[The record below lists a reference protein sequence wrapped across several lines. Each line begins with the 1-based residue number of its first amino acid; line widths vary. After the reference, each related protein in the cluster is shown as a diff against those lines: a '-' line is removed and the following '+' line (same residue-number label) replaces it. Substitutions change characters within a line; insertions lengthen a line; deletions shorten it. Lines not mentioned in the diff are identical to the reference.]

1 MYLSLLQRFV
11 VKEQSQ
17 ICLNVRLVQ
26 ITARFAAR
34 GTWGIGT
41 ALALPDYAGRSS
53 VSAVLSMFHAPFCGF
68 RFAHRRLAPIRRNDL
83 CGRQRISLLPLY
95 HSFSFLATEKNVLC
109 AVPAGEA
116 CRVLRCH
123 VEYDKTSRVNTAREA
138 ENVKKLVKLIVENK
152 SCIPE
157 YTAQLYSVFGDAVTV
172 RAFTIDDSAAYADQS
187 EDAILTSASSAV
199 NFSEIKKVHFRGKKW
214 IPINL
219 SLQRK
224 SLLQLN
230 AYPKGTQA
238 LLVNLSKR
246 MAEELQCEY
255 VLKTSR
261 FFNYFEKQHNTSAGV
276 SILVAEN
283 QTLERRLGALVQL
296 SDEGLLGINADGEI
310 LECNF
315 QAADILQKPRGQL
328 LRSRL
333 PELLPPEMAEH
344 CRTQQTPIS
353 RVISFPGGTY
363 TVRMTPITQGTQYLG
378 AYVLLS
384 PPEPEGP
391 PRAKPASGKGHVA
404 KYRFSDICGGS
415 AQIRQTVELARKM
428 ARTESSVLITG
439 ESGTG
444 KELFAHA
451 IHNSSPRAAAPF
463 VAINCAALPDSLL
476 ESELFG
482 YEDGAFTGARKG
494 GKAGLFELASSGSI
508 FLDEI
513 EGMAPGTQL
522 KLLRV
527 IQEREMMRVGGDRV
541 IPIDVRIISASN
553 QDLTAM
559 MEEGRFRSDLF
570 YRVSTL
576 PLDLPPLRRRREDI
590 LTLIEEFKSTLRLA
604 FVLTEETKALLL
616 RYSWPGNIRE
626 LRNCVEY
633 LGCQNLP
640 VIEPENLPYTIRR
653 AASAHGPDE
662 SGSQRLQ
669 DALLYALAEEHC
681 GRKQL
686 QHILT
691 KRGLSVSESQLR
703 RELEQMK
710 ARGWITSGTGR
721 GGSRLTDVGLQE
733 YKNRSK

>member
-1 MYLSLLQRFV
+1 M
-11 VKEQSQ
+11 
-17 ICLNVRLVQ
+17 
-26 ITARFAAR
+26 
-34 GTWGIGT
+34 
-41 ALALPDYAGRSS
+41 
-53 VSAVLSMFHAPFCGF
+53 
-68 RFAHRRLAPIRRNDL
+68 
-83 CGRQRISLLPLY
+83 
-95 HSFSFLATEKNVLC
+95 
-109 AVPAGEA
+109 
-116 CRVLRCH
+116 
-123 VEYDKTSRVNTAREA
+123 
-138 ENVKKLVKLIVENK
+138 KKLVKLIVENK

-363 TVRMTPITQGTQYLG
+363 TVRMTPITLGTQYLG

-415 AQIRQTVELARKM
+415 AQIRQTVELDRKM

-640 VIEPENLPYTIRR
+640 DIEPENLPYTIRR
-653 AASAHGPDE
+653 AASAHDRMRAAP
-662 SGSQRLQ
+662 SGCRTRCCMLWQKNIA
-669 DALLYALAEEHC
+669 DANSC
-681 GRKQL
+681 
-686 QHILT
+686 
-691 KRGLSVSESQLR
+691 S
-703 RELEQMK
+703 
-710 ARGWITSGTGR
+710 TS
-721 GGSRLTDVGLQE
+721 
-733 YKNRSK
+733 

>member
-1 MYLSLLQRFV
+1 MV
-11 VKEQSQ
+11 
-17 ICLNVRLVQ
+17 
-26 ITARFAAR
+26 
-34 GTWGIGT
+34 W
-41 ALALPDYAGRSS
+41 
-53 VSAVLSMFHAPFCGF
+53 
-68 RFAHRRLAPIRRNDL
+68 
-83 CGRQRISLLPLY
+83 
-95 HSFSFLATEKNVLC
+95 
-109 AVPAGEA
+109 
-116 CRVLRCH
+116 
-123 VEYDKTSRVNTAREA
+123 EA
-138 ENVKKLVKLIVENK
+138 EGVKKLVKLIVENK

-172 RAFTIDDSAAYADQS
+172 RAFTIDDPAAYADQR
-187 EDAILTSASSAV
+187 EDAILTSASSAAD
-199 NFSEIKKVHFRGKKW
+199 FSEIKKVHFRGKKW

-238 LLVNLSKR
+238 LLVNLSKMMAEETIFQLYQAGYSYITFQPCYPGYTGPKLPLAVTPGETGSVPDWVTECIDLGPR
-246 MAEELQCEY
+246 CIDIVTMVELAEELQCEY
-255 VLKTSR
+255 VLKTRR
-261 FFNYFEKQHNTSAGV
+261 FFSYFEKQHNTSAGV
-276 SILVAEN
+276 SILVEEN

-315 QAADILQKPRGQL
+315 QAADILKKPRGQL

-333 PELLPPEMAEH
+333 PELLPPELAEH

-378 AYVLLS
+378 AYVLFSL
-384 PPEPEGP
+384 PEPDSP

-415 AQIRQTVELARKM
+415 ARIRQTVELARKM
-428 ARTESSVLITG
+428 ARTESSILITG

-451 IHNSSPRAAAPF
+451 IHNSSPRAAVPF
-463 VAINCAALPDSLL
+463 VAINCAALPDSLW

-513 EGMAPGTQL
+513 EGMAPSTQL

-590 LTLIEEFKSTLRLA
+590 LTLIEEFKSTLRLT

-669 DALLYALAEEHC
+669 NALLRALAEENC

-686 QHILT
+686 QHILA

-721 GGSRLTDVGLQE
+721 GGSRLTDMGLQE
-733 YKNRSK
+733 CKNRSK

>member
-1 MYLSLLQRFV
+1 MQAGPPYLQCYPCFTLPFVVSVLRTAGSLLW
-11 VKEQSQ
+11 
-17 ICLNVRLVQ
+17 CNV
-26 ITARFAAR
+26 
-34 GTWGIGT
+34 
-41 ALALPDYAGRSS
+41 
-53 VSAVLSMFHAPFCGF
+53 
-68 RFAHRRLAPIRRNDL
+68 L

-116 CRVLRCH
+116 CRVLRCL
-123 VEYDKTSRVNTAREA
+123 EYDKISRVNTAREA

-363 TVRMTPITQGTQYLG
+363 TVRMTPITLGTQYLG

-391 PRAKPASGKGHVA
+391 PRAKPASGKGRVA

-428 ARTESSVLITG
+428 ARTESSILITG

>member
-1 MYLSLLQRFV
+1 M
-11 VKEQSQ
+11 
-17 ICLNVRLVQ
+17 
-26 ITARFAAR
+26 
-34 GTWGIGT
+34 
-41 ALALPDYAGRSS
+41 
-53 VSAVLSMFHAPFCGF
+53 
-68 RFAHRRLAPIRRNDL
+68 
-83 CGRQRISLLPLY
+83 
-95 HSFSFLATEKNVLC
+95 
-109 AVPAGEA
+109 
-116 CRVLRCH
+116 
-123 VEYDKTSRVNTAREA
+123 
-138 ENVKKLVKLIVENK
+138 KKLVKLIVENK

-378 AYVLLS
+378 AYVTFSL
-384 PPEPEGP
+384 PEPDSP
-391 PRAKPASGKGHVA
+391 PRAKPASGKGRVA
-404 KYRFSDICGGS
+404 KYRFSDSCGGS

-428 ARTESSVLITG
+428 ARTESSILITG

-463 VAINCAALPDSLL
+463 VAIHCAALPDSLL

-513 EGMAPGTQL
+513 EGMAP
-522 KLLRV
+522 
-527 IQEREMMRVGGDRV
+527 
-541 IPIDVRIISASN
+541 A
-553 QDLTAM
+553 
-559 MEEGRFRSDLF
+559 RS
-570 YRVSTL
+570 
-576 PLDLPPLRRRREDI
+576 
-590 LTLIEEFKSTLRLA
+590 
-604 FVLTEETKALLL
+604 
-616 RYSWPGNIRE
+616 
-626 LRNCVEY
+626 
-633 LGCQNLP
+633 
-640 VIEPENLPYTIRR
+640 
-653 AASAHGPDE
+653 
-662 SGSQRLQ
+662 
-669 DALLYALAEEHC
+669 
-681 GRKQL
+681 
-686 QHILT
+686 
-691 KRGLSVSESQLR
+691 
-703 RELEQMK
+703 
-710 ARGWITSGTGR
+710 
-721 GGSRLTDVGLQE
+721 
-733 YKNRSK
+733 

>member
-1 MYLSLLQRFV
+1 M
-11 VKEQSQ
+11 
-17 ICLNVRLVQ
+17 
-26 ITARFAAR
+26 
-34 GTWGIGT
+34 
-41 ALALPDYAGRSS
+41 
-53 VSAVLSMFHAPFCGF
+53 
-68 RFAHRRLAPIRRNDL
+68 
-83 CGRQRISLLPLY
+83 
-95 HSFSFLATEKNVLC
+95 
-109 AVPAGEA
+109 
-116 CRVLRCH
+116 
-123 VEYDKTSRVNTAREA
+123 NTAWEA

-152 SCIPE
+152 NCIPE

-576 PLDLPPLRRRREDI
+576 PLDLPPLRRREDI

>member
-1 MYLSLLQRFV
+1 M
-11 VKEQSQ
+11 
-17 ICLNVRLVQ
+17 
-26 ITARFAAR
+26 
-34 GTWGIGT
+34 
-41 ALALPDYAGRSS
+41 
-53 VSAVLSMFHAPFCGF
+53 
-68 RFAHRRLAPIRRNDL
+68 
-83 CGRQRISLLPLY
+83 
-95 HSFSFLATEKNVLC
+95 
-109 AVPAGEA
+109 
-116 CRVLRCH
+116 
-123 VEYDKTSRVNTAREA
+123 
-138 ENVKKLVKLIVENK
+138 KKLVKLIVENK

-199 NFSEIKKVHFRGKKW
+199 NFSEIKKVRFRGKKW
-214 IPINL
+214 IPISL

-224 SLLQLN
+224 SLLRLN

-363 TVRMTPITQGTQYLG
+363 TVRMTPITLGTQYLG

-576 PLDLPPLRRRREDI
+576 PLDLPPLRRREDI

-653 AASAHGPDE
+653 AASAHDRMRAAP
-662 SGSQRLQ
+662 SGCRTRCCMLWQKNIA
-669 DALLYALAEEHC
+669 DANSC
-681 GRKQL
+681 
-686 QHILT
+686 
-691 KRGLSVSESQLR
+691 S
-703 RELEQMK
+703 
-710 ARGWITSGTGR
+710 TS
-721 GGSRLTDVGLQE
+721 
-733 YKNRSK
+733 

>member
-1 MYLSLLQRFV
+1 
-11 VKEQSQ
+11 
-17 ICLNVRLVQ
+17 
-26 ITARFAAR
+26 
-34 GTWGIGT
+34 
-41 ALALPDYAGRSS
+41 
-53 VSAVLSMFHAPFCGF
+53 MFHAPFCGF

-116 CRVLRCH
+116 CRVLRCL
-123 VEYDKTSRVNTAREA
+123 EYDKISRVNTAREA

-428 ARTESSVLITG
+428 ARTESSILITG

>member
-1 MYLSLLQRFV
+1 MQAGPLCLRCYPCFTLPFVVSVLRTAGSLLW
-11 VKEQSQ
+11 
-17 ICLNVRLVQ
+17 CNV
-26 ITARFAAR
+26 
-34 GTWGIGT
+34 
-41 ALALPDYAGRSS
+41 
-53 VSAVLSMFHAPFCGF
+53 
-68 RFAHRRLAPIRRNDL
+68 L
-83 CGRQRISLLPLY
+83 CGRQRISLLLLY

-116 CRVLRCH
+116 CRVLRCL
-123 VEYDKTSRVNTAREA
+123 EYDKISRVNTAREA

-363 TVRMTPITQGTQYLG
+363 TVRMTPITLGTQYLG
-378 AYVLLS
+378 AYVTFSL
-384 PPEPEGP
+384 PEPDSP
-391 PRAKPASGKGHVA
+391 PRAKPASGKGRVA

-439 ESGTG
+439 EIGTG

-451 IHNSSPRAAAPF
+451 IHNSSPWAAAPF

-494 GKAGLFELASSGSI
+494 GKAGLFELARSGSI

-522 KLLRV
+522 KLRV

-576 PLDLPPLRRRREDI
+576 PLDLPPLRRCREDI

>member
-1 MYLSLLQRFV
+1 M
-11 VKEQSQ
+11 
-17 ICLNVRLVQ
+17 
-26 ITARFAAR
+26 
-34 GTWGIGT
+34 
-41 ALALPDYAGRSS
+41 
-53 VSAVLSMFHAPFCGF
+53 
-68 RFAHRRLAPIRRNDL
+68 
-83 CGRQRISLLPLY
+83 
-95 HSFSFLATEKNVLC
+95 
-109 AVPAGEA
+109 
-116 CRVLRCH
+116 
-123 VEYDKTSRVNTAREA
+123 
-138 ENVKKLVKLIVENK
+138 KKLVKLIVENK

-391 PRAKPASGKGHVA
+391 PRAKPASGKGRVA

>member
-1 MYLSLLQRFV
+1 M
-11 VKEQSQ
+11 
-17 ICLNVRLVQ
+17 
-26 ITARFAAR
+26 
-34 GTWGIGT
+34 
-41 ALALPDYAGRSS
+41 
-53 VSAVLSMFHAPFCGF
+53 
-68 RFAHRRLAPIRRNDL
+68 
-83 CGRQRISLLPLY
+83 
-95 HSFSFLATEKNVLC
+95 
-109 AVPAGEA
+109 
-116 CRVLRCH
+116 
-123 VEYDKTSRVNTAREA
+123 
-138 ENVKKLVKLIVENK
+138 KKLVKLIVENK

-378 AYVLLS
+378 AYVTFSL
-384 PPEPEGP
+384 PEPDSP
-391 PRAKPASGKGHVA
+391 PRAKPASGKGRVA

-415 AQIRQTVELARKM
+415 AQIRQTVELDRKM

-576 PLDLPPLRRRREDI
+576 PLDLPPLRRREDI

-653 AASAHGPDE
+653 AASAHDRMRAAP
-662 SGSQRLQ
+662 SGCRTRCCMLWQKNIA
-669 DALLYALAEEHC
+669 DANSC
-681 GRKQL
+681 
-686 QHILT
+686 
-691 KRGLSVSESQLR
+691 S
-703 RELEQMK
+703 
-710 ARGWITSGTGR
+710 TS
-721 GGSRLTDVGLQE
+721 
-733 YKNRSK
+733 

>member
-1 MYLSLLQRFV
+1 MQAGPPYLQCYPCFTLPFVVSVLRTAGSLLW
-11 VKEQSQ
+11 
-17 ICLNVRLVQ
+17 CNV
-26 ITARFAAR
+26 
-34 GTWGIGT
+34 
-41 ALALPDYAGRSS
+41 
-53 VSAVLSMFHAPFCGF
+53 
-68 RFAHRRLAPIRRNDL
+68 L

-116 CRVLRCH
+116 CRVLRCL
-123 VEYDKTSRVNTAREA
+123 EYDKISRVNTAREA

-363 TVRMTPITQGTQYLG
+363 TVRMTPITLGTQYLG

-391 PRAKPASGKGHVA
+391 PRAKPASGKGRVA

-428 ARTESSVLITG
+428 ARTESSILITG

-633 LGCQNLP
+633 LRCQNLP

>member
-1 MYLSLLQRFV
+1 MRY
-11 VKEQSQ
+11 
-17 ICLNVRLVQ
+17 CL
-26 ITARFAAR
+26 
-34 GTWGIGT
+34 
-41 ALALPDYAGRSS
+41 
-53 VSAVLSMFHAPFCGF
+53 
-68 RFAHRRLAPIRRNDL
+68 
-83 CGRQRISLLPLY
+83 
-95 HSFSFLATEKNVLC
+95 
-109 AVPAGEA
+109 
-116 CRVLRCH
+116 
-123 VEYDKTSRVNTAREA
+123 
-138 ENVKKLVKLIVENK
+138 
-152 SCIPE
+152 
-157 YTAQLYSVFGDAVTV
+157 
-172 RAFTIDDSAAYADQS
+172 
-187 EDAILTSASSAV
+187 
-199 NFSEIKKVHFRGKKW
+199 
-214 IPINL
+214 
-219 SLQRK
+219 
-224 SLLQLN
+224 
-230 AYPKGTQA
+230 
-238 LLVNLSKR
+238 
-246 MAEELQCEY
+246 
-255 VLKTSR
+255 
-261 FFNYFEKQHNTSAGV
+261 NYFEKQHNTSAGV

-296 SDEGLLGINADGEI
+296 PDEGLLGINADGEI

-363 TVRMTPITQGTQYLG
+363 TVRMTPITLGTQYLG
-378 AYVLLS
+378 AYV
-384 PPEPEGP
+384 
-391 PRAKPASGKGHVA
+391 
-404 KYRFSDICGGS
+404 
-415 AQIRQTVELARKM
+415 
-428 ARTESSVLITG
+428 
-439 ESGTG
+439 
-444 KELFAHA
+444 
-451 IHNSSPRAAAPF
+451 
-463 VAINCAALPDSLL
+463 LPDSLL
-476 ESELFG
+476 ESELFS